1 MSEGVLPGEIFGC
14 ASSPRGLLLW
24 IVRVWLLRLLQEL
37 ILGKALAI
45 NPSLSLSLSLS
56 KTNFGA

>member
-45 NPSLSLSLSLS
+45 NPSLSLSLSLQ
-56 KTNFGA
+56 N